1 MTLTVPGPLVDV
13 DWLARHLGAPDLRI
27 ADASYML
34 PVWDRDARR
43 EYAAGHIPGAIFY
56 DIDAVARD
64 DTPLPHMLPSPARA
78 AAAIG
83 AMGIGDGHAV
93 IAYDSFGLFSA
104 ARLWWTLRWLGHDN
118 VAVLDGGLKAWKAA
132 GRPLES
138 GHVDLP
144 PATLTPHP
152 RPELYRTLE
161 QVQAELAGGPGVLVD
176 ARDAARFRGEVADFR
191 PGVRSGHVRGARNL
205 GFGTLLDPETG
216 RLLPVEQLAARF
228 RDAGLDSAD
237 KATAM
242 CGSGVTAC
250 VLALAAA
257 RLGHADMAVYDG
269 SWTEWG
275 GRQDLPLATGDD

>member
-1 MTLTVPGPLVDV
+1 MPLTVPGPLVDT
-13 DWLARHLGAPDLRI
+13 DWLARHLGDPDLRV

-43 EYAAGHIPGAIFY
+43 EYSAAHIPGAIFY

-64 DTPLPHMLPSPARA
+64 DTPLPHMLPSPERA
-78 AAAIG
+78 AEAIG

-93 IAYDSFGLFSA
+93 VAYDSFGLFSA

-118 VAVLDGGLKAWKAA
+118 VAVLDGGLKAWRAA
-132 GRPLES
+132 DQPLER
-138 GHVDLP
+138 GRIDLP
-144 PATLTPHP
+144 PAVLTPRP
-152 RPELYRTLE
+152 RPALYRTLE
-161 QVQAELAGGPGVLVD
+161 AVQAELAGGASVLVD

-191 PGVRSGHVRGARNL
+191 PGVRSGHVPGARNL
-205 GFGTLLDPETG
+205 GFGTLLDPDTG
-216 RLLPVEQLAARF
+216 KLLPADRIAARF
-228 RDAGLDSAD
+228 REAGIDPSG

-250 VLALAAA
+250 ILALAAA
-257 RLGHADMAVYDG
+257 RLGHDGMAVYDG

-275 GRQDLPLATGDD
+275 GRQDLPLASGDG